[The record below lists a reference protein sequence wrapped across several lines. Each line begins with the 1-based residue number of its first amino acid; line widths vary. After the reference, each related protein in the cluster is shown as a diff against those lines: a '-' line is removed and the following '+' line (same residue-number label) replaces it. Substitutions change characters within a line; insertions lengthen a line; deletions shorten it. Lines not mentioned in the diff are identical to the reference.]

1 MSYSPT
7 NTFSSAATVDATKI
21 TQNLKEARD
30 YINAGVLI
38 GDILDDTLRTEDL
51 LCGEPVGVTEDY
63 LFTTGDMYTARNVNT
78 APQERAHF
86 SATCKG
92 SEIYGRA
99 IYQPISDAGKRFYLE
114 RTAHVLIEAYCLPR
128 SRYNTST
135 GVDKTWIDGDGFTAT
150 DDQCWLEID
159 SVIQASTKT
168 YHTHEDDGVNDAQGA
183 FSTLGIPSALYTNRT
198 RQRQRPQMVSHLEL
212 SMAAGWHDVRLVYNV
227 RTAESEVRTR
237 MLTVE
242 TFYID
247 TNN

>member
-1 MSYSPT
+1 
-7 NTFSSAATVDATKI
+7 
-21 TQNLKEARD
+21 
-30 YINAGVLI
+30 
-38 GDILDDTLRTEDL
+38 
-51 LCGEPVGVTEDY
+51 
-63 LFTTGDMYTARNVNT
+63 MYTARNVNT
-78 APQERAHF
+78 PAQERSHF
-86 SATCKG
+86 SATAKG

-128 SRYNTST
+128 SKYNTST

-159 SVIQASTKT
+159 GVIQASTKT
-168 YHTHEDDGVNDAQGA
+168 YHTHEDNGAADANGEFYDVYTA
-183 FSTLGIPSALYTNRT
+183 GSTVLSKGRA
-198 RQRQRPQMVSHLEL
+198 RQRPQMVSHLEL